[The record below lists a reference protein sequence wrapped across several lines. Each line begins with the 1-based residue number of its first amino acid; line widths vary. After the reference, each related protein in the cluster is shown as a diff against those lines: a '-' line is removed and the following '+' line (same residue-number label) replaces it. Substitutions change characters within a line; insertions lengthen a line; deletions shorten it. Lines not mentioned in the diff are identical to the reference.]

1 MLRTLGLADLCSRAT
16 MPLDDVFAKL
26 GIPMERSR
34 MDYIAIFFAGAF
46 LCNSIP
52 HLVAGLQG
60 APFQTPF
67 AKPRGVGLSP
77 PLVNFLWGIFNL
89 VVGALLL
96 SASPVEIGFN
106 PRFAVL
112 TAGALT
118 IGTYLSLH
126 FGKVRGDG

>member
-1 MLRTLGLADLCSRAT
+1 
-16 MPLDDVFAKL
+16 
-26 GIPMERSR
+26 
-34 MDYIAIFFAGAF
+34 MDYIAIFFAGAL

-77 PLVNFLWGIFNL
+77 PVVNFLWGMSNL

-96 SASPVEIGFN
+96 SANPVEIGLTLS
-106 PRFAVL
+106 FATLV
-112 TAGALT
+112 AGALA
-118 IGTYLSLH
+118 IGTYLALH
-126 FGKVRGDG
+126 FGRVRSGG